1 MKVLY
6 IRSSTVQQN
15 TERQSQDSEAFDY
28 ILEDKCSGLIPL
40 WERPN
45 GKQLKK
51 LIDSRDLKEL
61 TIHSIDRLGRSTL
74 DVLNVWK
81 ELTER
86 GIVINCRNP
95 HLRNFNDRGEPDM
108 FSELMISILSTMATF
123 EKNMI
128 KERQMEGVRI
138 AKAKGVYTGRAVN
151 TKETPE
157 KFLDKPKNKK
167 IVEYLSSGYT
177 QNEIS
182 KILNCSFSTINKVIR
197 YKRVVYGP
205 DAYENRIQ

>member
-15 TERQSQDSEAFDY
+15 TERQSQNSEGFDY

-51 LIDSRDLKEL
+51 LIDSGDLKEL
-61 TIHSIDRLGRSTL
+61 TVHSIDRLGRSTL

-95 HLRNFNDRGEPDM
+95 HIRNFNERGEPDM

-128 KERQMEGVRI
+128 KERQMEGIKI
-138 AKAKGVYTGRAVN
+138 AKAKGVYVGRSVN
-151 TKETPE
+151 TKESPE

-205 DAYENRIQ
+205 DAYENRTQ

>member
-51 LIDSRDLKEL
+51 LIDSGDLKEL
-61 TIHSIDRLGRSTL
+61 TVHSIDLLGRSTL

-95 HLRNFNDRGEPDM
+95 HIRNFNERGEPDM

-128 KERQMEGVRI
+128 KERQMEGIKI
-138 AKAKGVYTGRAVN
+138 AKAKGVYVGRSVN
-151 TKETPE
+151 TKESPE

-205 DAYENRIQ
+205 DAFGNRIQ

>member
-1 MKVLY
+1 MKILY
-6 IRSSTVQQN
+6 TRVSTIEQKEDRQVQD
-15 TERQSQDSEAFDY
+15 TIGFDY
-28 ILEDKCSGLIPL
+28 VFVDKCSGLIPL
-40 WERPN
+40 WERPKGRELKRLIEQ
-45 GKQLKK
+45 GKLKQ
-51 LIDSRDLKEL
+51 I
-61 TIHSIDRLGRSTL
+61 TVHSIERLGRSTL
-74 DVLNVWK
+74 NVLQVWK
-81 ELTER
+81 ELTEL
-86 GIVINCRNP
+86 GIVVECRNP
-95 HLRNFNDRGEPDM
+95 NLRNINEDGKPDM
-108 FSELMISILSTMATF
+108 FSELMISILSTMASF
-123 EKNMI
+123 EKQMI

-205 DAYENRIQ
+205 DAYENRTQ

>member
-1 MKVLY
+1 MKILY
-6 IRSSTVQQN
+6 TRVSTIEQKEDRQVQD
-15 TERQSQDSEAFDY
+15 TIGFDY
-28 ILEDKCSGLIPL
+28 VFVDKCSGLIPL
-40 WERPN
+40 WERPKGRELKRLIEQ
-45 GKQLKK
+45 GKLKQ
-51 LIDSRDLKEL
+51 I
-61 TIHSIDRLGRSTL
+61 TVHSIERLGRSTL
-74 DVLNVWK
+74 NVLQVWK
-81 ELTER
+81 ELTEL
-86 GIVINCRNP
+86 GIVVECRNP
-95 HLRNFNDRGEPDM
+95 NLRNINEDGKPDM
-108 FSELMISILSTMATF
+108 FSELMISILSTMASF
-123 EKNMI
+123 EKQMI